1 MYWDNDYDE
10 DDEEVLV
17 FERNSAHVARKN
29 HLCCE
34 CQRVIR
40 PGERYHKF
48 VGKWE
53 NSTFS
58 DDGYFGEHKTCEA
71 CEDDW
76 GKLMAVCDYFS
87 SKYDLSSFTRVYG
100 ALREVIKEAV
110 ELGFLGERN
119 RRYRRWMHLS

>member
-1 MYWDNDYDE
+1 MYWSNDCDEYDK
-10 DDEEVLV
+10 EVLV
-17 FERNSAHVARKN
+17 FERKSVHVARKN

-34 CQRVIR
+34 CQRIIR

-48 VGKWE
+48 VGKWRD
-53 NSTFS
+53 NTFS
-58 DDGYFGEHKTCEA
+58 DEYFGEYKTCEA

-76 GKLMAVCDYFS
+76 DKLMAVCDYFS
-87 SKYDLSSFTRVYG
+87 SEYDLSPLTRVSG
-100 ALREVIKEAV
+100 ALGETIKEAV